1 MSPNFDMTQ
10 LQIQRRIARIA
21 SISAVLIAGLA
32 CVAGCRTSKPVFDE
46 KVTRGTNTLGTGVA
60 NFVPLG
66 ETNQIKPE
74 WLKPSAEPFRLG
86 PGDRIEIEILGS
98 IGTRTMTFVCPDGKI
113 YYDLLPGVD
122 VWGLTITELRLLLER
137 ELSAFYK
144 RPQVAV
150 NVRAVESK
158 SVWVLGRVNKP
169 GLLPLPQPMTVIEA
183 ISHSGGLFTSQQGGS
198 TEELAD
204 LSHSFLIRSGEM
216 LPVDFQKLLH
226 HGDTSQNVYL
236 QADDF
241 IYLPSSL
248 SKEIYVLGAVNRP
261 CPVGFTE
268 NLTLLSAIARALG
281 PQPQAHLSQIAI
293 VRGSLAQPKISVV
306 DFKAILIGKSPD
318 VRLSPRDIVYVPLS
332 PYRTLER
339 YTKMITDSFVRTV
352 AANEGGHA
360 GATSFS
366 GIGVSNPIQ

>member
-1 MSPNFDMTQ
+1 MRQ
-10 LQIQRRIARIA
+10 
-21 SISAVLIAGLA
+21 
-32 CVAGCRTSKPVFDE
+32 
-46 KVTRGTNTLGTGVA
+46 
-60 NFVPLG
+60 
-66 ETNQIKPE
+66 
-74 WLKPSAEPFRLG
+74 
-86 PGDRIEIEILGS
+86 
-98 IGTRTMTFVCPDGKI
+98 
-113 YYDLLPGVD
+113 
-122 VWGLTITELRLLLER
+122 LLER
-137 ELSAFYK
+137 ELSAYYK

-150 NVRAVESK
+150 NLRAVESK

-169 GLLPLPQPMTVIEA
+169 GLLQLAQPMTVIEA

-204 LSHSFLIRSGEM
+204 LNHSFLIRHGEM
-216 LPVDFQKLLH
+216 LPVDFQSLLH
-226 HGDTSQNVYL
+226 HGDTSQNVFL
-236 QADDF
+236 QSDDF

-261 CPVGFTE
+261 CPIGFTE
-268 NLTLLSAIARALG
+268 NLTLLSAIAKALG

-306 DFKAILIGKSPD
+306 DFKAIVTGKSPD

-339 YTKMITDSFVRTV
+339 YAKMITDSFVRTV

-360 GATSFS
+360 GASSFS